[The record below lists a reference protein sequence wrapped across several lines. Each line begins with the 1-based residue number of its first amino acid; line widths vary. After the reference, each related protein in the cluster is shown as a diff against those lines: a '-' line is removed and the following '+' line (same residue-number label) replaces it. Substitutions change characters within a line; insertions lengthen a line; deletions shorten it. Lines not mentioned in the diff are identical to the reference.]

1 MFVNPSP
8 SRFAM
13 MSMSLAKF
21 AMTFLRRF
29 VTMFLKG
36 SVLQPQDKSAMMWW
50 SKFQDKPTR
59 LNVRLSTL
67 KSVANLE
74 AVVMEINL
82 VLVYPVNAMFF

>member
-1 MFVNPSP
+1 MLVQ
-8 SRFAM
+8 
-13 MSMSLAKF
+13 
-21 AMTFLRRF
+21 
-29 VTMFLKG
+29 G

-74 AVVMEINL
+74 AVVMEINS
-82 VLVYPVNAMFF
+82 F